1 MTTVPPAFVL
11 FWLDLM
17 QCNLNFLHLLQN
29 FQQTTWFSLK
39 KPWSPKTPERR
50 CNSIVSCEKTEN
62 IRKNPER
69 VMSTKSFPYILCAWK
84 GRWEV
89 PVFWQHMLY
98 PQQSNT
104 LILILKQIG
113 RSAKK
118 KKKNGKHN
126 LTFNLLHPHL
136 IQLNLNPR
144 GMARWPPNPL
154 TFKFFLVILL
164 TVCYTILL
172 MLLLRIWYC
181 IN

>member
-17 QCNLNFLHLLQN
+17 RCNLNFLHLLQN

-39 KPWSPKTPERR
+39 KPSSPKTPERR
-50 CNSIVSCEKTEN
+50 CNSIVSCEKKEN
-62 IRKNPER
+62 IRKSPER

-89 PVFWQHMLY
+89 PVFLQHMLY

-113 RSAKK
+113 QSAKK
-118 KKKNGKHN
+118 KKQQINN
-126 LTFNLLHPHL
+126 LAFNLPHPYL